1 MPVMEVEVRYGA
13 RHGNGETLSVK
24 RGETLGELEKGMEEG
39 RGWRKGGDTSLGN
52 QVDSTTGRPTELI

>member
-1 MPVMEVEVRYGA
+1 MEVEVRYGA

-39 RGWRKGGDTSLGN
+39 RRYEPR
-52 QVDSTTGRPTELI
+52 QPGRLPAVQPN

>member
-39 RGWRKGGDTSLGN
+39 RRYEPRQPGRLDYRPSNRINLSL
-52 QVDSTTGRPTELI
+52 